1 MKTKILSIILAAT
14 LLFGV
19 MQTAV
24 FAIDARETAEVY
36 FSATS
41 DEIIVPLGTLEVY
54 DGIAEEYGYTVSAE
68 DHNGVAVEG
77 ITVLD
82 VLVAAHADYYGADFT
97 ADTATDYLVVSGG
110 FLQKAFGE
118 KATASGFT
126 VNNEVP
132 HDDIMTA
139 YGYTGYAADTSVV
152 ETGDFVSFFFY
163 QDTYYYMDV
172 LASFDS
178 LSDTYKPGD
187 SVTYTLSGYYAAWY
201 GCSDAETIADNTE
214 ALADIDVFMKEAGQE
229 TFTKIGTT
237 DENGQITI
245 DFMLEGDYTIYA
257 TGETDTGSPVIYSWS
272 IAHVAE
278 EEPETPD
285 TPDGSFLFEKAGAF
299 FTSVYTLVYDI
310 LASVYNFVVSL
321 INLF

>member
-1 MKTKILSIILAAT
+1 MKTKILSIILAVAV
-14 LLFGV
+14 LFGV
-19 MQTAV
+19 MQISV
-24 FAIDARETAEVY
+24 FAIDAKEVINVF
-36 FSATS
+36 FSASS
-41 DEIIVPLGTLEVY
+41 DDVIVPLETLEVY
-54 DGIAEEYGYTVSAE
+54 DGIAEDYGYTVSAE
-68 DHNGVAVEG
+68 DHNGVAVDS

-82 VLVAAHADYYGADFT
+82 VLVAAHAEYYGADFT
-97 ADTATDYLVVSGG
+97 ADTATDYLAVNGG

-118 KATASGFT
+118 KANASGFT

-152 ETGDFVSFFFY
+152 EEGDFVSFFFY

-172 LASFDS
+172 LASFGT
-178 LSDTYKPGD
+178 LSDMYKPGE

-201 GCSDAETIADNTE
+201 GCSDAETITNNTE
-214 ALADIDVFMKEAGQE
+214 ALADIDIYMKEAGDE

-237 DENGQITI
+237 DENGQITVN
-245 DFMLEGDYTIYA
+245 FETEGEYTLYA
-257 TGETDTGSPVIYSWS
+257 TGENDAGSPIVYTWC

-278 EEPETPD
+278 EEPLTPD
-285 TPDGSFLFEKAGAF
+285 TPDGSFIYEKVEALFE
-299 FTSVYTLVYDI
+299 SVYTLVFDI